1 MATVPCPDTCT
12 TLSKVQARVST
23 RTSHAHYTRLS
34 ALEPAV
40 ALTTAPTAEPTAELT
55 AESTLDSGAG
65 AALGAGAPA
74 SLGIVTP
81 SPRRVSHTSGT
92 ISPGIGSP
100 LPASHN

>member
-1 MATVPCPDTCT
+1 MAPT
-12 TLSKVQARVST
+12 A
-23 RTSHAHYTRLS
+23 
-34 ALEPAV
+34 
-40 ALTTAPTAEPTAELT
+40 APTAEPTPELT
-55 AESTLDSGAG
+55 AESTLDCCGSGAGAAVGAG

-81 SPRRVSHTSGT
+81 SPRRASHTSGT